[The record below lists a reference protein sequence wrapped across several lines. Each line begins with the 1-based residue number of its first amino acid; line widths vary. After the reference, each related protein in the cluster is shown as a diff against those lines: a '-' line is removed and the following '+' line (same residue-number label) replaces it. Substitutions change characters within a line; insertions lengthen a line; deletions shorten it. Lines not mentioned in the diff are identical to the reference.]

1 LILLAGLGL
10 DLVFS
15 TLRPLALRIVV
26 LLLLVLPGMY
36 AIVRLHPYQ
45 YVYYNTLVGGTG
57 GAFRNYEMD
66 YWFTSFR
73 DVAYWLN
80 QNAPTNANV
89 ESEGPDFLL
98 PRYLRT
104 DLKLI
109 SKPGQPF
116 DFFVTTSRYNKD
128 LTSHPDANV
137 IYSIARD
144 GAILAVI
151 KHP

>member
-1 LILLAGLGL
+1 
-10 DLVFS
+10 
-15 TLRPLALRIVV
+15 
-26 LLLLVLPGMY
+26 M
-36 AIVRLHPYQ
+36 
-45 YVYYNTLVGGTG
+45 GGTG
-57 GAFRNYEMD
+57 GAFRKYEMD
-66 YWFTSFR
+66 YWFTSFQE
-73 DVAYWLN
+73 AAHWLN
-80 QNAPTNANV
+80 QNAPANATV

-104 DLKLI
+104 DLKLS

-128 LTSHPDANV
+128 STSHPYATV

-151 KHP
+151 KRP